1 MTNPSFCGI
10 IHPVIENKMI
20 VSKGGFDI
28 MVADKQFFQCLKCGN
43 VHREKMNFNIESDLY
58 IKLVC
63 PNCRDETMQL
73 WVGDREEDKYI
84 YYDLI
89 IDERYYK
96 YNTK

>member
-1 MTNPSFCGI
+1 
-10 IHPVIENKMI
+10 
-20 VSKGGFDI
+20 

-73 WVGDREEDKYI
+73 WVGDHEEDKYI

-89 IDERYYK
+89 MDERYYK